1 MISHYA
7 IRNLHC
13 GGCAARIEEALTRLP
28 GVLHAAIDLGAQR
41 LRLEGEAVS
50 LEDINRI
57 ADGIEPGVVVE
68 EYVAVQSDCQA
79 ETPEDDARHAV
90 PRMIASAVL
99 LTCGLLFDTR
109 LEAVFPAWLVR
120 TTLYGIPYLLCGYGV
135 LYKGWLSL
143 RKGDFFNEF
152 TLMGGATLAAV
163 ALGEL
168 SEAVGVMLFYCLGEY
183 VQERAAGNSRRSIR
197 ALLAARPTVAH
208 LLEGDAVRDATPE
221 TLRPGMHILVK
232 PGEKIP
238 LDGTVL
244 SGSSQVDTSPLTG
257 ESTPV
262 RAEAGRAVF
271 AGTINLDG
279 TLVVEVTSLYENS
292 SVARILEMVESA
304 TARKAP
310 TERFITRFARYYT
323 PAVVAAAA
331 VVALLP
337 PLFGAGAFHD
347 WLYRALVL
355 LVISCPCALVI
366 SIPLG
371 YFGGIGAASRRG
383 ILVKGGNVLD
393 ALRAVRIV
401 AFDKTGTLTE
411 GVFAVTR
418 VLPAPGVSESEVV
431 RQAALAESH
440 SNHPIARSILQAARQ
455 MEKNATLP
463 AADAASTEQGAPLS
477 GTGKHDDSADFAA
490 GMETREISG
499 KGLLAEHGET
509 RLLVGNRALMEQFGI
524 TAAPVDEPGT
534 VVHVARDAAYLGAL
548 VVSDVLRAASAP
560 TVRALRD
567 MGVRKVAMLTGDR
580 PEGAAAIAR
589 QLDLDVVRAGLLPED
604 KAAALE
610 SLGPKEETLFVGDG
624 INDAPVLASAGV
636 GVAMG
641 GLGSEAAIEIADAV
655 ILDDSPAR
663 LVDLLAVAARTR
675 AIVWQNIVMAL
686 SIKGV
691 FMALGVVGLSG
702 LWEAVFADVGVAL
715 LAVLNAGRAGRVAA

>member
-1 MISHYA
+1 MISQYA

-13 GGCAARIEEALTRLP
+13 GGCAARIEDEMTRLP
-28 GVLHAAIDLGAQR
+28 GVLHASIDLSRQR
-41 LRLEGEAVS
+41 LRLEGEAVN
-50 LEDINRI
+50 LEDLNRI
-57 ADGIEPGVVVE
+57 ADGIEPGTVVE
-68 EYVAVQSDCQA
+68 EYFVEANT
-79 ETPEDDARHAV
+79 TPQEEDDPHII
-90 PRMIASAVL
+90 PRLIISAVL
-99 LTCGLLFDTR
+99 LVCGLLFDER
-109 LEAVFPAWLVR
+109 LEAVLPPLLVR
-120 TTLYGIPYLLCGYGV
+120 AVLYGVPYLLCGYGV

-197 ALLAARPTVAH
+197 ALLAARPTTAH
-208 LLEGDAVRDATPE
+208 FLDGDTVRDTAPE
-221 TLRPGMHILVK
+221 QLRPGMRILVK

-238 LDGTVL
+238 LDGTVV

-257 ESTPV
+257 ESVPV
-262 RAEAGRAVF
+262 RAQPGNAVF
-271 AGTINLDG
+271 AGTVNLDG
-279 TLVVEVTSLYENS
+279 ALTVEVTALYENS
-292 SVARILEMVESA
+292 SVARILEMVENA

-310 TERFITRFARYYT
+310 TERFITRFARWYT
-323 PAVVAAAA
+323 PAVVGAAAL
-331 VVALLP
+331 VALLP
-337 PLFGAGAFHD
+337 PLLGAGTFHD

-393 ALRAVRIV
+393 ALRSVRVV

-411 GVFAVTR
+411 GVFEVTR
-418 VLPAPGVSESEVV
+418 TLPAPGVEDVELL
-431 RQAALAESH
+431 RAAALAESR
-440 SNHPIARSILQAARQ
+440 SNHPIARSVLR
-455 MEKNATLP
+455 
-463 AADAASTEQGAPLS
+463 
-477 GTGKHDDSADFAA
+477 AA
-490 GMETREISG
+490 GENHTSETVETREISG
-499 KGLLAEHGET
+499 KGLRTDHQGT
-509 RLLVGNRALMEQFGI
+509 RLLAGNRALLEQFGI
-524 TAAPVDEPGT
+524 EAPTVDAPGT
-534 VVHVARDAAYLGAL
+534 VVYVARDADYLGAL
-548 VVSDVLRAASAP
+548 VVSDVLRSESAS
-560 TVRALRD
+560 TVKALHD
-567 MGVRKVAMLTGDR
+567 LGIGTVAMLTGDR
-580 PEGAAAIAR
+580 PEGAVEVAR
-589 QLDLDVVRAGLLPED
+589 RLDLDVVRAGLLPEG

-610 SLGPKEETLFVGDG
+610 ELGPPKETLFVGDG

-655 ILDDSPAR
+655 ILDDSPSK
-663 LVDLLAVAARTR
+663 VVSLLRIAARTR

-686 SIKGV
+686 SIKGI
-691 FMALGVVGLSG
+691 FITLGVVGLSG

-715 LAVLNAGRAGRVAA
+715 LAVLNATRATRIAE

>member
-13 GGCAARIEEALTRLP
+13 GGCAARIEDALTRLP
-28 GVLHAAIDLGAQR
+28 GVLHAAIDLSTQR

-50 LEDINRI
+50 LEELNRI
-57 ADGIEPGVVVE
+57 ADGIEPGTVVE
-68 EYVAVQSDCQA
+68 EYVPVPDAA
-79 ETPEDDARHAV
+79 PIAAPEENDRSV
-90 PRMIASAVL
+90 ILQMVISAVL
-99 LTCGLLFDTR
+99 LACGLLFDTR
-109 LEAVFPAWLVR
+109 LEAVLPAWLVQAV
-120 TTLYGIPYLLCGYGV
+120 LYGIPYLLCGHGV

-208 LLEGDAVRDATPE
+208 LLEGDAVRDTTPE
-221 TLRPGMHILVK
+221 TLRPGMRILVK

-257 ESTPV
+257 ESVPV

-271 AGTINLDG
+271 AGTVNMDG
-279 TLVVEVTSLYENS
+279 TLTVEVTSLYENS

-323 PAVVAAAA
+323 PAVVIAAAL
-331 VVALLP
+331 VALLP
-337 PLFGAGAFHD
+337 PLFGAGTFHD

-393 ALRAVRIV
+393 ALRAVRVV

-418 VLPAPGVSESEVV
+418 TLPAPGVSRTDLL
-431 RQAALAESH
+431 RQAALAESR

-455 MEKNATLP
+455 AEGNGG
-463 AADAASTEQGAPLS
+463 QGAPLLIAKEH
-477 GTGKHDDSADFAA
+477 GDNADFAVTVEA
-490 GMETREISG
+490 REISG
-499 KGLLAEHGET
+499 KGLLAEHRGT

-534 VVHVARDAAYLGAL
+534 VVYVARDAEYMGAL
-548 VVSDVLRAASAP
+548 VVSDVLRPESAP
-560 TVRALRD
+560 TVRALRG

-580 PEGAAAIAR
+580 PEGATAVAR

-610 SLGPKEETLFVGDG
+610 DLGPKEETLFVGDG

-655 ILDDSPAR
+655 ILDDSPAK
-663 LVDLLAVAARTR
+663 LVDLLAIAARTR
-675 AIVWQNIVMAL
+675 TIVWQNIVMAL

-691 FMALGVVGLSG
+691 FIALGVVGLSG

-715 LAVLNAGRAGRVAA
+715 LAVLNASRATRVAG